1 MIDLAYLAILAIV
14 MLFTGV
20 KTLKSIVLISAF
32 SSFFSFLVSLSLT
45 PQVKQRLVQVIKQK
59 VISTRLIAII
69 VSILLSACATLHPNF
84 EAPQVSVNSF
94 KVLPDGGLNPTFEIG
109 LRVVNPNSISLN
121 LKGLSYTASIEGNQI
136 VSGVANQ
143 LPAVPAYGEEDIKLH
158 AQADL
163 FGGLRLI
170 ADLMK
175 KRITPISY
183 TLKVKMDV
191 STFALPIYITRE
203 GNLTI
208 PTAD

>member
-175 KRITPISY
+175 KRNTPISY